1 MAYTTIDDPS
11 AHFQT
16 LVWTGDSSQ
25 DTAHSFTGNSNLQP
39 DFFIN
44 KSLDVDYGW
53 RTMDTSRG
61 IGNSGKVISTNLG
74 NAEGDINDYF
84 ETATSNGF
92 TVGTGDGSFNT
103 NTYKYLLLAW
113 KANGGTTSSNTDG
126 NTTTTVQA
134 NTTAGF
140 SIVLGSFAG
149 STKTYG
155 HGLGVAPDVVFWKNR
170 SNTNSWLWFTTV
182 IDGTHDYGILN
193 QGNAFS
199 ATSYDVPTST
209 VFYGNDDASTD
220 FVAYC
225 FKSIKG
231 YSKFGT
237 YKGRGLSDVSGGR
250 VRGKYVHTGFRP
262 ALVMVKATSTSANW
276 QVYNNKRPT
285 YGNLIDIKMGF
296 NKENIENGSDFG
308 NTSQNNMD
316 FYANGFR
323 CTTGNT
329 DTNSNGETYFY
340 MAFAEHPFVTSTGI
354 PTTAR

>member
-11 AHFQT
+11 AHFQVAT
-16 LVWTGDSSQ
+16 YTGDGNDDRQVTNDGNSDLKPDLVWLKDRTQAQSHALFDSSRGATERIQ
-25 DTAHSFTGNSNLQP
+25 SN
-39 DFFIN
+39 N
-44 KSLDVDYGW
+44 
-53 RTMDTSRG
+53 
-61 IGNSGKVISTNLG
+61 G
-74 NAEGDINDYF
+74 NAEST
-84 ETATSNGF
+84 EVATLKSFTTDGF
-92 TVGTGDGSFNT
+92 TLGTSATINNGSNPDE
-103 NTYKYLLLAW
+103 YVAWQW

-140 SIVLGSFAG
+140 SIVLGSFTG

-199 ATSYDVPTST
+199 ATSYDLPTST

-237 YKGRGLSDVSGGR
+237 YKGRGLNDVSGGR
-250 VRGKYVHTGFRP
+250 VRGKYVHTGFKP
-262 ALVMVKATSTSANW
+262 AFVMTKRTSGSANW
-276 QVYNNKRPT
+276 QMYHHKVPT
-285 YGNLIDIKMGF
+285 YGNVIDLKLGA
-296 NKENIENGSDFG
+296 NLDVAENGSDLG
-308 NTSQNNMD
+308 TTSQNNMD

>member
-53 RTMDTSRG
+53 NTMDTSRG
-61 IGNSGKVISTNLG
+61 IGNSGKVVRTNLG
-74 NAEGDINDYF
+74 NAEFDIDDYF

-92 TVGTGDGSFNT
+92 TVGTGDASFNT

-113 KANGGTTSSNTDG
+113 KVNGGTTSSNTDG
-126 NTTTTVQA
+126 NSTTTVQV
-134 NTTAGF
+134 NSTAGI
-140 SIVLGSFAG
+140 SIVLGSFTG
-149 STKTYG
+149 STQTYG

-170 SNTNSWLWFTTV
+170 SNTNSWLWFTSV
-182 IDGTHDYGILN
+182 IDGSHDFGILN

-199 ATSYDVPTST
+199 ATSYDLPTST
-209 VFYGNDDASTD
+209 VFYGNDDASTN

-237 YKGRGLSDVSGGR
+237 YKGRGLGDVSAGR

-262 ALVMVKATSTSANW
+262 ALVMVKSSSTSANW

-285 YGNLIDIKMGF
+285 YGNLIDVKMGF

>member
-11 AHFQT
+11 AQFQVKYWAGNDT
-16 LVWTGDSSQ
+16 Q
-25 DTAHSFTGNSNLQP
+25 DTSHTFDGNSNLKP
-39 DFFIN
+39 DLFIN
-44 KSLDVDYGW
+44 KGTGVAYGW
-53 RTMDTSRG
+53 NTMDTSRG
-61 IGNSGKVISTNLG
+61 IGDSGKAVRTNLG
-74 NAEGDINDYF
+74 NAEFSINDYF
-84 ETATSNGF
+84 ETADTNGF
-92 TVGTGDGSFNT
+92 TVGTGDASFNSSSD
-103 NTYKYLLLAW
+103 NYICLAW
-113 KANGGTTSSNTDG
+113 KCNGGTTSSNTDG
-126 NTTTTVQA
+126 TATTTVQA

-140 SIVLGSFAG
+140 SIVLGSFTG

-199 ATSYDVPTST
+199 ATSYDLPTST
-209 VFYGNDDASTD
+209 VFSGNDDNNTD

-237 YKGRGLSDVSGGR
+237 YKGRGLADVSGGR
-250 VRGKYVHTGFRP
+250 VRGKYVHTGFKP
-262 ALVMVKATSTSANW
+262 AFVMTKATSTSANW
-276 QVYNNKRPT
+276 QVYNNKRPS
-285 YGNLIDIKMGF
+285 YGNNVNLKMGF
-296 NKENIENGSDFG
+296 NKEHIENGSDFG

-316 FYANGFR
+316 FCANGFR
-323 CTTGNT
+323 LTTANT
-329 DTNSNGETYFY
+329 DTNSSGETYFF
-340 MAFAEHPFVTSTGI
+340 MAFAESPFVTSTGI